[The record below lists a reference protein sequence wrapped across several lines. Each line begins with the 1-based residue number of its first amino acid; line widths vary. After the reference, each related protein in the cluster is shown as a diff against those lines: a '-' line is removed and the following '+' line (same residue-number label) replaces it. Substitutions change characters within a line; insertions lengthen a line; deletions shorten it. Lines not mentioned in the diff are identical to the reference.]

1 MDHMTIVCIIAWSV
15 VIVAAILIEISTIT
29 LTSIWFAL
37 GSVVALVLAI
47 FEVDF
52 LWQLL
57 SFVGVSAVALIATRP
72 IAKRMNTKDVIHT
85 NADKI
90 IQMVGIVTKT
100 IPAGEVGEVRV
111 NSEVWRAKSMDL
123 EDIEVGEKIIVNS
136 LDGNKVVVSR
146 IKKSDD
152 IEVL

>member
-15 VIVAAILIEISTIT
+15 VIVVAILIEISTIT
-29 LTSIWFAL
+29 LTSVWFAL

-57 SFVGVSAVALIATRP
+57 SFVGVSTIALIATRP

-123 EDIEVGEKIIVNS
+123 EDIC
-136 LDGNKVVVSR
+136 
-146 IKKSDD
+146 
-152 IEVL
+152 